1 MASRLLHKL
10 RKRLSDTNFKLG
22 IFAEVSTECFSC
34 HQCLK
39 TTGAFSQNIGK
50 SFVITLRNLSTN
62 KALMRKCCPKVLR
75 VPPLERCLGA
85 SIKSLYLNLIFQVLT
100 RNQTQPTRKG
110 CGKNAYACRIV
121 FKNDILTYRSCLC
134 MDTKRSAAY
143 TASFVELAT
152 MCLWILSHCSGC
164 MSKSSV
170 ANNLPCLASSS
181 HSQKIR
187 LP

>member
-1 MASRLLHKL
+1 MEHLVKTLANVLWLHCATWVQTKL
-10 RKRLSDTNFKLG
+10 SWG
-22 IFAEVSTECFSC
+22 SAV
-34 HQCLK
+34 Q
-39 TTGAFSQNIGK
+39 
-50 SFVITLRNLSTN
+50 
-62 KALMRKCCPKVLR
+62 KCSEYLHWRGVLEH
-75 VPPLERCLGA
+75 L
-85 SIKSLYLNLIFQVLT
+85 IKSLYLNLIFQVLT

-152 MCLWILSHCSGC
+152 MCLGILSHCSGC